1 VRIRAIPF
9 AVLAWLFLGGVIVQV
24 LLAGMGLFE
33 LTDWTTHAGFGWGLS
48 LVPVVLAVLAVAA
61 RVDAD
66 TGLLTTFLVISALF
80 QPELAAARHTSPVL
94 AALHPVNA
102 IIVFGLAWLV
112 ARRSLLGLRRVDAT
126 APEAAAPLA
135 DAAPSPDAAA

>member
-1 VRIRAIPF
+1 MRKRAIPF
-9 AVLAWLFLGGVIVQV
+9 AVLAWLFLGGVVAQV

-48 LVPVVLAVLAVAA
+48 LVPVVLVGLAVAA

-66 TGLLTTFLVISALF
+66 TGLLTTFLLISAFF
-80 QPELAAARHTSPVL
+80 QPELAAARHTAPVL

-102 IIVFGLAWLV
+102 VLLFGLAWLV
-112 ARRSLLGLRRVDAT
+112 ARRSLLVLRRVDGVE
-126 APEAAAPLA
+126 PEIPQPVADTTPSGKPAA
-135 DAAPSPDAAA
+135 